1 MKLTV
6 LSYLIYSLVLAAMV
20 AFAGGARDARRR
32 RLLALT
38 LGCFVLSG
46 AAVTSAA
53 PLHLPDPGVWN
64 WTGKAVSILCMWS
77 LVLFL
82 PALKPARVY
91 ATWEQKEGSALPAI
105 LMVCVLCVVQI
116 AMQVAFHNTE
126 TLSRETLAY
135 QATMPGLDEELVF
148 RALLLGMIDFLC
160 PGRVRVMGAALGWG
174 ALFSSV
180 AFGFI
185 HALFVVKGYTIHF
198 DWVGFVISFGFGL
211 GFAWIAERARSILWS
226 IVAHNAINVAGVLV
240 RALMLR

>member
-6 LSYLIYSLVLAAMV
+6 LSYLIYSLVLAAVV
-20 AFAGGARDARRR
+20 AFAGGAQDAHRR

-82 PALKPARVY
+82 PALKPARVF
-91 ATWEQKEGSALPAI
+91 ATWEQQEGSVLVAVLVI
-105 LMVCVLCVVQI
+105 CLLCVVQI
-116 AMQVAFHNTE
+116 TMQVAFHNTE
-126 TLSRETLAY
+126 ALSRETLAY
-135 QATMPGLDEELVF
+135 QATLPGIDEELVF

-160 PGRVRVMGAALGWG
+160 PGRIRVWGAALGWG
-174 ALFSSV
+174 ALCSSV
-180 AFGFI
+180 AFGLI
-185 HALFVVKGYTIHF
+185 HALFVVKGYSIHI

-211 GFAWIAERARSILWS
+211 GFAWIAERTRSILLS
-226 IVAHNAINVAGVLV
+226 VVAHNAVNVAGVLM
-240 RALMLR
+240 RALMLG